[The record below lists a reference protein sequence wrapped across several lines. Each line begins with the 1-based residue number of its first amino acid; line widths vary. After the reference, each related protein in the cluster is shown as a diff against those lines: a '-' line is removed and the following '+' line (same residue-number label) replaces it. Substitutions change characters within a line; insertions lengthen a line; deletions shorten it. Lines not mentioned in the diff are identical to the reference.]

1 MSFQRGA
8 DLLVVLYRAMD
19 QLTTTRIGAFVGDA
33 YYVFHWLAILWII
46 WAGIKLMASSVAATQ
61 EGYGAVEV
69 LTPIAKVVGVFC
81 LLHYYNLNTLP
92 GTSLYISTI
101 FPEMGTYMAHHIDM
115 TSLDTVN
122 AKIAEIGS
130 GSLVFALA
138 SPIASAGYFL
148 FKIVFAVISGALLLV
163 SVIPFLFQGVGV
175 LFGPYFMV
183 SPLIPFGAGGFLLR
197 NWFLFMGGVA
207 LYRAVGAALVNV
219 WCTALSLFLDQAI
232 HGDYSLDHFVE
243 LGVLLGA
250 LTLGLLISLIFG
262 IPMLVNALLHG
273 SGAAAHSL
281 GAAVIG
287 AAGFVRSMG
296 TKAVTSQ
303 GARAAQGAAQ
313 PVAQNTVKVKP

>member
-8 DLLVVLYRAMD
+8 DLLAILYQAMD

-33 YYVFHWLAILWII
+33 YYVFPWLAIIWII
-46 WAGIKLMASSVAATQ
+46 LAGVRLMASSATAAQ

-69 LTPIAKVVGVFC
+69 LKPIVRVVCVFC

-92 GTSLYISTI
+92 GTNLYISNI
-101 FPEMGTYMAHHIDM
+101 FSEMGTYMAHHIDM

-138 SPIASAGYFL
+138 SPLASTGYFL
-148 FKIVFAVISGALLLV
+148 FKLAFALISGALLLV
-163 SVIPFLFQGVGV
+163 SVLPFLLQGVGA

-183 SPLIPFGAGGFLLR
+183 TPLIPFGAGSFLLR
-197 NWFLFMGGVA
+197 NWFLFMA
-207 LYRAVGAALVNV
+207 SMAFYRAAGAALLNV
-219 WCTALSLFLDQAI
+219 WCTALSLFIDHAI
-232 HGDYSLDHFVE
+232 HGDYSLEHFME

-296 TKAVTSQ
+296 TKAVVSQ

>member
-8 DLLVVLYRAMD
+8 DLLVVLYQAMD

-33 YYVFHWLAILWII
+33 YFVFHWLGILWII
-46 WAGIKLMASSVAATQ
+46 LAAVRLMASSVTATQ

-69 LTPIAKVVGVFC
+69 LAPIARVVGVFC

-92 GTSLYISTI
+92 GTNLYISTI
-101 FPEMGTYMAHHIDM
+101 FPEMGTYMAHHIDI

-138 SPIASAGYFL
+138 SPIASIGYFL
-148 FKIVFAVISGALLLV
+148 FKSVFALISGALLLV
-163 SVIPFLFQGVGV
+163 SVLPFLLQGVGA

-183 SPLIPFGAGGFLLR
+183 SPLIPFGAGSFLLR
-197 NWFLFMGGVA
+197 NWFLFMGGMA
-207 LYRAVGAALVNV
+207 FYRAAGAALLNV
-219 WCTALSLFLDQAI
+219 WCTALSLFIDHAI
-232 HGDYSLDHFVE
+232 HGDYSLDHFAE
-243 LGVLLGA
+243 LGVLMGA
-250 LTLGLLISLIFG
+250 LTLGLLICLIFG
-262 IPMLVNALLHG
+262 LPMLVNALLHG

-287 AAGFVRSMG
+287 AAGFMRSMA
-296 TKAVTSQ
+296 TKVVAGQ
-303 GARAAQGAAQ
+303 GARPAQGAAQ
-313 PVAQNTVKVKP
+313 PAARNTVKVKP